1 MPVPAKKCVLVS
13 HTQNAID
20 AGPQPQRAASSL
32 QAGPASPYPG
42 GFQKPKGPTN
52 PSSLQKIHQSG
63 PFQVHQFR
71 PPIPLSPLTS
81 PSASKMTDI
90 YEVIQTASD
99 QHVRTLLRLLCD
111 SDYNIKSRTAEFHGM
126 IENLQ
131 PTGTSLIIESTQS
144 CCSISSDRKRKRDP
158 LEIFYCVNCKECFMD
173 EENDEEACSYHPGE
187 FDPDREDFF
196 ADHDEEIHGRLDDED
211 MFATYPQGYHMS
223 CCGDRGDTVG
233 CYTGQHVGGNRKL
246 KSSGSDDDEADEGDE
261 EADADANGETDR
273 RENGKGAGSE
283 QDSKKDEKQET
294 D

>member
-1 MPVPAKKCVLVS
+1 
-13 HTQNAID
+13 
-20 AGPQPQRAASSL
+20 
-32 QAGPASPYPG
+32 
-42 GFQKPKGPTN
+42 
-52 PSSLQKIHQSG
+52 
-63 PFQVHQFR
+63 
-71 PPIPLSPLTS
+71 
-81 PSASKMTDI
+81 MTDI

-131 PTGTSLIIESTQS
+131 PTGTSTSSSLLLNNHNHNHNNDS

-173 EENDEEACSYHPGE
+173 EENDDEACSYHPGE
-187 FDPDREDFF
+187 FDPDRDDFF
-196 ADHDEEIHGRLDDED
+196 ADHDDEIHGRLDDEE

-246 KSSGSDDDEADEGDE
+246 KSSGSDDDDDDDDDDE
-261 EADADANGETDR
+261 EVEEQEEREEEANGGR
-273 RENGKGAGSE
+273 IENGEGGTDDTKENNNEKAGVN
-283 QDSKKDEKQET
+283 
-294 D
+294 